1 MTEREQQRKIG
12 HRPAV
17 LSHAAEV
24 TGNVS
29 ASCWCYGISRPT
41 FNMRLNRYEGH
52 GEDGDVMTGT
62 ARCFDDAQPA
72 ELTALGGT
80 GLT

>member
-17 LSHAAEV
+17 LRDTAEV

-29 ASCWCYGISRPT
+29 ASCRYYGMSRPT
-41 FNMRLNRYEGH
+41 FASGSTATRN
-52 GEDGDVMTGT
+52 T
-62 ARCFDDAQPA
+62 AR
-72 ELTALGGT
+72 TAAA
-80 GLT
+80 